1 MIKSFS
7 ADKKQLVSN
16 FFSLSSVEAVNYIFP
31 LITLPYLV
39 RVLGPEKFGLI
50 AFAQA
55 FVQYFV
61 LFTDYGFNL
70 SATRNISIHRNDIEK
85 VSHIFTVI
93 VCVKFCFMLMN
104 FITFSA
110 LVFLIPKFKPD
121 WVLYYCCF
129 GSVIGNVLLPIWL
142 FQGMERMKS
151 MAFLNLIAK
160 AIFLIAIFIFVRKQS
175 DYLYVP
181 LLTAIGGIVAGILSI
196 AIAFR
201 KFHIRLKPISVAD
214 MSREVKEGLHIF
226 MSTVSTNLYTST
238 NTFLLGLFT
247 NNTIVGYFSAGE
259 KVVRALIRMFNP
271 VFQSVYPYISKVAVI
286 SKDEA
291 IKKIRKLFRLSLY
304 LSVPLFVVIVFFAD
318 NITRIILGPGFTES
332 TLIIRILSPLLLI
345 IPAAYIF
352 ANLGLLPF
360 RLDKYFLRIY
370 ASGALL
376 NVVFMTFFVGILKF
390 SGAGAALSNIITE
403 SVLTILM
410 YFVLKTNK
418 IVLI

>member
-1 MIKSFS
+1 
-7 ADKKQLVSN
+7 
-16 FFSLSSVEAVNYIFP
+16 
-31 LITLPYLV
+31 
-39 RVLGPEKFGLI
+39 
-50 AFAQA
+50 
-55 FVQYFV
+55 
-61 LFTDYGFNL
+61 
-70 SATRNISIHRNDIEK
+70 
-85 VSHIFTVI
+85 
-93 VCVKFCFMLMN
+93 
-104 FITFSA
+104 
-110 LVFLIPKFKPD
+110 
-121 WVLYYCCF
+121 
-129 GSVIGNVLLPIWL
+129 
-142 FQGMERMKS
+142 